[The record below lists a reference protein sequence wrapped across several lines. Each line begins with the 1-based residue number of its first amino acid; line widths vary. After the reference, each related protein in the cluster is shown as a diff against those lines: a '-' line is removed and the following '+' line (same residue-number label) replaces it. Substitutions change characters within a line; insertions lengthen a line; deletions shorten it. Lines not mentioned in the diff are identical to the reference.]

1 MIIALPNE
9 SLNDIALRFY
19 GNAFMAYD
27 LAVINQ
33 LSITDTLV
41 PGQKIK
47 EATFVDYKFESF
59 ENIYKNITP
68 EKLKPIVIIPQQ
80 SVLDIA
86 IQEDGSAFALVEWA
100 IKNNIS
106 ITDEL
111 LPGQKIE
118 AYKSNYRIKD
128 IANYFKA
135 RKQKIATQKLNP
147 ITYLD
152 FQLPNEFPLSF

>member
-59 ENIYKNITP
+59 ESIYKTNTTEI
-68 EKLKPIVIIPQQ
+68 LKPVITIPQQ
-80 SVLDIA
+80 SILDIA
-86 IQEDGSAFALVEWA
+86 IQQDGSAFALVEWS
-100 IKNNIS
+100 IQNKIG
-106 ITDEL
+106 ITDIL
-111 LPGQKIE
+111 KPGQKIE
-118 AYKSNYRIKD
+118 AYNSTYRVKD
-128 IANYFKA
+128 IANYFNA
-135 RKQKIATQKLNP
+135 RKQKIATQKTKTL
-147 ITYLD
+147 TYLD